1 MFLQRL
7 VHECS
12 QQLYLESYLKTG
24 GKNKLP
30 SRGRWIDKLWY
41 IHTKA
46 YLLLSN
52 KKKHTFDTSN
62 NIEDYQNCYTK

>member
-24 GKNKLP
+24 GKNKLS

-41 IHTKA
+41 IHTKE

-52 KKKHTFDTSN
+52 KKKHTFDTCN
-62 NIEDYQNCYTK
+62 NIEEYKNRYTK